1 MNKIYKKIGYMLLKM
16 RYSKK
21 DRAQLNIKEKFLNSE
36 IIVFIFPKGGIEYSS
51 YSYIINFFLSIGK
64 KAIFI
69 IEDNK
74 TSSFPILSGTKFL
87 TYNEND
93 LSRYGLPK
101 KEFLEKYKKERKDL
115 VIDLN
120 YEDDFFATTI
130 SASSSNCLSIGYF
143 KEYSE
148 LFYDIIINT
157 SDNFS
162 DRGKYIVNLLMMF
175 SNK

>member
-1 MNKIYKKIGYMLLKM
+1 
-16 RYSKK
+16 
-21 DRAQLNIKEKFLNSE
+21 
-36 IIVFIFPKGGIEYSS
+36 
-51 YSYIINFFLSIGK
+51 
-64 KAIFI
+64 
-69 IEDNK
+69 
-74 TSSFPILSGTKFL
+74 
-87 TYNEND
+87 
-93 LSRYGLPK
+93 LPK

>member
-1 MNKIYKKIGYMLLKM
+1 MLLKF

-21 DRAQLNIKEKFLNSE
+21 DREQQNIKEKFLNSE
-36 IIVFIFPKGGIEYSS
+36 IIVFIFPKNVTKFSD

-64 KAIFI
+64 RAIFI
-69 IEDNK
+69 IEDNL

-87 TYNEND
+87 TYNEHD
-93 LSRYGLPK
+93 ISRYGIPK
-101 KEFLEKYKKERKDL
+101 KEFLEKYKNERKDL

-120 YEDDFFATTI
+120 YEDDFFATTL
-130 SASSSNCLSIGYF
+130 SANSSNSLSIGYF

-148 LFYDIIINT
+148 LFYDIIIKS
-157 SDNFS
+157 SDNLS
-162 DRGKYIVNLLMMF
+162 DKGKFIVNLLMMF